1 MKTKL
6 NNIKE
11 DLESVETALEK
22 KNKTLQIITAQQQ
35 EERSLVSL
43 TNSSPQTTLT
53 WIFIGI
59 FLLFLCYGLLKICHK
74 YKGVVS
80 NVKLMLGKDPSLL
93 HKTKSSKVVFTKNA
107 EELKFFDTSEGSLNQ
122 DSSPGVFLQTDQTR
136 NQEQESYTEVFL
148 KTDQTQHQKQNLSM
162 NTDSPS
168 TMSKQLFHGSHRSLT
183 SEHSYYKP

>member
-6 NNIKE
+6 DIIKE

-80 NVKLMLGKDPSLL
+80 HVKLMLGKDPSLL
-93 HKTKSSKVVFTKNA
+93 HKTKNSRVVFTKHA
-107 EELKFFDTSEGSLNQ
+107 EELKFCDISEGSLNQ
-122 DSSPGVFLQTDQTR
+122 DSSPGVFLQTDQIQ
-136 NQEQESYTEVFL
+136 NQREESNTEVFL
-148 KTDQTQHQKQNLSM
+148 KTDQVRNQKQNLSM
-162 NTDSPS
+162 NTDSPF
-168 TMSKQLFHGSHRSLT
+168 TMNKPLFYGSHLT
-183 SEHSYYKP
+183 LNSEHSYYTP